1 MTGPITRVQRVIP
14 VLDVHNTA
22 EWLDVRDLELTKFEV
37 GIDIQCVDR
46 CPWISGDVRGSRD
59 AGGQSGNIVDS

>member
-1 MTGPITRVQRVIP
+1 

-22 EWLDVRDLELTKFEV
+22 EWLDVRDLELNKFEV
-37 GIDIQCVDR
+37 GIDIQFVDR